1 MRKTNINSIDHS
13 LTNFPFMVNSSNSL
27 KIILIDDDI
36 ILNLIHRK
44 ILNFI
49 GFKGEVLDFNNGLQ
63 ALNYINQEFQTTSTL
78 NLTPTLI
85 ILDLEM
91 PVLNGWEFLK
101 SFGALDSCVKKQFK
115 IIVSSSSTNV
125 EDINNALQFEIVD
138 EYISKPLTIEIIQ
151 RIVGGCKDW

>member
-1 MRKTNINSIDHS
+1 
-13 LTNFPFMVNSSNSL
+13 MVNSSTPL

-49 GFKGEVLDFNNGLQ
+49 GFKGEILDFNNGLQ
-63 ALNYINQEFQTTSTL
+63 AINYIRQDIQARSAL

-125 EDINNALQFEIVD
+125 DDINNAMKFEIVD
-138 EYISKPLTIEIIQ
+138 EYISKPLTVEIIQ
-151 RIVGGCKDW
+151 RIVGGCKDR